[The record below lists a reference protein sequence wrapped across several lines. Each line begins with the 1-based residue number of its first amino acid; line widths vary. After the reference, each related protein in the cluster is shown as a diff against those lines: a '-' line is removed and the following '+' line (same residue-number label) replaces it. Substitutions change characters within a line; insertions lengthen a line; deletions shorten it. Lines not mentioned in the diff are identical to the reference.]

1 MTEKDI
7 EEGLK
12 YPQWEH
18 FGLPVIKYGERF
30 YAVASDIETA
40 RKAAEESI
48 LENIV
53 FVDEALIFDVSG
65 LNEYNEEAKASFRK
79 LVSRSP
85 EDAKAFVEELI
96 RSTCGIDEF
105 LSRVIDDDE
114 DERGQFLSPYDGKEI
129 IVGKYL
135 IYRVD

>member
-1 MTEKDI
+1 MTERDI

-12 YPQWEH
+12 NPQWEH
-18 FGLPVIKYGERF
+18 FGLPVIKHGERF
-30 YAVASDIETA
+30 YAVASSREIA

-48 LENIV
+48 FENV
-53 FVDEALIFDVSG
+53 LLVDEALIFDACG
-65 LNEYNEEAKASFRK
+65 LNEYNEDAKASFRK
-79 LVSRSP
+79 LISRSP
-85 EDAKAFVEELI
+85 DDARVFVEELI

-105 LSRVIDDDE
+105 LSRAIDE
-114 DERGQFLSPYDGKEI
+114 YGRGQFLSPYDGKQI